1 MGNDEWAEKSLLAWE
16 DFLGVESFL
25 GIGNERDG
33 KSSLG
38 LKSLGSK
45 SIGMGNPSRHGKVLG
60 WEVFNGVG
68 NIHWGRKYLEK

>member
-1 MGNDEWAEKSLLAWE
+1 MMSGPRNHCWHGKTSLGWKAIGL
-16 DFLGVESFL
+16 
-25 GIGNERDG
+25 GNERDG

-45 SIGMGNPSRHGKVLG
+45 SIGMGNHSRDGKVLG